1 MSEPNR
7 YIYLAVGECHGLA
20 VSIEACHSKGRRF
33 ETAPRLFFFSG
44 TFLEQTRV
52 KKCGSKGTGGPSSR
66 EERWEGRREAAM
78 SRLERG
84 TKQHD
89 EGRWFGRKKKSD

>member
-20 VSIEACHSKGRRF
+20 VSIEACHSKGQGF

-44 TFLEQTRV
+44 TFLEHTRV
-52 KKCGSKGTGGPSSR
+52 KKCGSKGIGGPSSL
-66 EERWEGRREAAM
+66 EERREQKEEDKR
-78 SRLERG
+78 SRFESG
-84 TKQHD
+84 MVT
-89 EGRWFGRKKKSD
+89 RKA